1 MSIRQQLYDLKAQR
15 AGRLTA
21 ARSALENDDMQTYSE
36 ELQAAQEMNSKIESI
51 ENLLAEEER
60 FGKETQNKPLDS
72 NKNNLNEIL
81 ASREYTR
88 AFAAA
93 VRAGVTPRTARNG
106 EEEYGV
112 LLDALKESGGTPEGS
127 DGGFLVPTDMDTM
140 IREYRRQLVALSN
153 LFASET
159 VTAPSGFR
167 VVDKAPTK
175 GFTKVEEMATI
186 AKDDQPS
193 FAKITYT
200 VSKYAMI
207 LPVSNELMD
216 DNTAGLMQYLARWFA
231 KKGVITEN
239 RELLGKTNDI
249 KATAAAKGKELET
262 IKTALNVTLD
272 PDIAL
277 NARFIVNQD
286 AWNALDNLVDG
297 NARPLLQPDPTS
309 ATSKMLLSHPIV
321 CMPNSQMPNNSDG
334 TSTIL
339 VGDFTQYA
347 TLFRKKPLEIAS
359 TNIGGNAWNTDS
371 TEVRG
376 IMRMSVE
383 KFDSSAATAIKITV

>member
-15 AGRLTA
+15 AERLTA

-60 FGKETQNKPLDS
+60 FGKETPNKPLDS

-88 AFAAA
+88 AFTAA

-106 EEEYGV
+106 EEYGV

-249 KATAAAKGKELET
+249 KAEAATKGEELET

-339 VGDFTQYA
+339 IGDFTQYA

-359 TNIGGNAWNTDS
+359 TNIGGNAWSTDS

-376 IMRMSVE
+376 IMRMDVE

>member
-106 EEEYGV
+106 EEYGV

-167 VVDKAPTK
+167 VVDKVPTK

-249 KATAAAKGKELET
+249 EATAAAKGKELET
-262 IKTALNVTLD
+262 IKKALNVTLD

-277 NARFIVNQD
+277 NARFIVNQS

>member
-60 FGKETQNKPLDS
+60 FGKETPNKPLDS

-106 EEEYGV
+106 EEYGV

-249 KATAAAKGKELET
+249 RATAAAKGKELET

>member
-106 EEEYGV
+106 EGYGV
-112 LLDALKESGGTPEGS
+112 LLDALKENGGTPEGS

-249 KATAAAKGKELET
+249 EATAAAKGKELET

-321 CMPNSQMPNNSDG
+321 CMPNSQLPNNSDG

>member
-60 FGKETQNKPLDS
+60 FGNETPNKPLDS

-106 EEEYGV
+106 EEYGV

>member
-60 FGKETQNKPLDS
+60 FGKETPNKPLDS

-106 EEEYGV
+106 EEYGV

-321 CMPNSQMPNNSDG
+321 CMPNSQMPNNSDS

>member
-60 FGKETQNKPLDS
+60 FGNETPNKPLES

-106 EEEYGV
+106 EEYGV

-249 KATAAAKGKELET
+249 EATAAAKGKELET

-359 TNIGGNAWNTDS
+359 TNIGGNAWNTAS

>member
-60 FGKETQNKPLDS
+60 FGKETPNKPLDS

-106 EEEYGV
+106 EEYGV

-207 LPVSNELMD
+207 LPVSNELLN

-249 KATAAAKGKELET
+249 EATAAAKGKELET
-262 IKTALNVTLD
+262 IKKALNVTLD

-277 NARFIVNQD
+277 NARFIVNQS

-321 CMPNSQMPNNSDG
+321 CMPNSQMPNNSDS

>member
-60 FGKETQNKPLDS
+60 FGKETPNKPLDS

-106 EEEYGV
+106 EEYGV

-207 LPVSNELMD
+207 LPVSNELLN

-249 KATAAAKGKELET
+249 EATAAAKGKELET
-262 IKTALNVTLD
+262 IKKALNVTLD

-277 NARFIVNQD
+277 NARFIVNQS

>member
-106 EEEYGV
+106 EEYGV

>member
-106 EEEYGV
+106 EGYGV
-112 LLDALKESGGTPEGS
+112 LLDALKENGGTPEGS

-167 VVDKAPTK
+167 VVDKAPAK

-249 KATAAAKGKELET
+249 EATAAAKGKELET

-286 AWNALDNLVDG
+286 AWNALDNLADG

-321 CMPNSQMPNNSDG
+321 CMPNSQLPNNSDG
-334 TSTIL
+334 TFTIL

>member
-1 MSIRQQLYDLKAQR
+1 MSIRQRLYDLKAQR

-60 FGKETQNKPLDS
+60 FGKETPNKPLDS

-106 EEEYGV
+106 EEYGV

-249 KATAAAKGKELET
+249 KATAAVKGKELET

>member
-60 FGKETQNKPLDS
+60 FGKETPNKPLDS

-106 EEEYGV
+106 EEYGV

-249 KATAAAKGKELET
+249 KATAAAKGEELET

-334 TSTIL
+334 TATIL

>member
-36 ELQAAQEMNSKIESI
+36 ELQAAQEMNSMIESI

-106 EEEYGV
+106 EEYGV

>member
-36 ELQAAQEMNSKIESI
+36 ELQAVQEMNSKIESI

-106 EEEYGV
+106 EEYGV

>member
-60 FGKETQNKPLDS
+60 FGKETPNKPLDS

-106 EEEYGV
+106 EEYGV

>member
-106 EEEYGV
+106 EEYGV

-321 CMPNSQMPNNSDG
+321 CMPNLQMPNNSDG
-334 TSTIL
+334 TATIL

>member
-106 EEEYGV
+106 EEYGV

-249 KATAAAKGKELET
+249 KATAAVKGKELET

>member
-1 MSIRQQLYDLKAQR
+1 
-15 AGRLTA
+15 
-21 ARSALENDDMQTYSE
+21 
-36 ELQAAQEMNSKIESI
+36 MNSKIESI

-60 FGKETQNKPLDS
+60 FGKETPNKPLDS

-106 EEEYGV
+106 EEYGV

-321 CMPNSQMPNNSDG
+321 CMPNSQMPNNSDS

>member
-60 FGKETQNKPLDS
+60 FGNETPNKPLDS

-106 EEEYGV
+106 EEYGV

-249 KATAAAKGKELET
+249 ETTAAAKGKELET

-383 KFDSSAATAIKITV
+383 RFDSSAATAIKITV

>member
-60 FGKETQNKPLDS
+60 FGKETPNKPLDS

-106 EEEYGV
+106 EEYGV

-216 DNTAGLMQYLARWFA
+216 DNTAGLMQFLARWFE
-231 KKGVITEN
+231 KMGLITEN

-321 CMPNSQMPNNSDG
+321 CMPNSQMPNNSDS

>member
-60 FGKETQNKPLDS
+60 FGKETPNKPLDS

-106 EEEYGV
+106 EEYGV

-167 VVDKAPTK
+167 VVVKAPTK

-186 AKDDQPS
+186 ATDDQPS

-321 CMPNSQMPNNSDG
+321 CMPNSQMPNNSDS

>member
-21 ARSALENDDMQTYSE
+21 ARSALENDDMQAYSE

-51 ENLLAEEER
+51 ESLLAEEER
-60 FGKETQNKPLDS
+60 FGKETPNKPLDS

-106 EEEYGV
+106 EEYGV
-112 LLDALKESGGTPEGS
+112 LLDALKENGGTPEGS
-127 DGGFLVPTDMDTM
+127 DGGFIVPTDMDTM

-207 LPVSNELMD
+207 LPVSNELLD

-249 KATAAAKGKELET
+249 EATAATKGEELET